1 MEPGGYAEGYD
12 FIYGNNFH
20 EGLETYTDN
29 ISQADLQTLAIF
41 KKQPNRSLAIWSH
54 FGYFS

>member
-1 MEPGGYAEGYD
+1 MSIQLEIEPGGYAEGYD
-12 FIYGNNFH
+12 FIYGYNFH

-41 KKQPNRSLAIWSH
+41 KKSH